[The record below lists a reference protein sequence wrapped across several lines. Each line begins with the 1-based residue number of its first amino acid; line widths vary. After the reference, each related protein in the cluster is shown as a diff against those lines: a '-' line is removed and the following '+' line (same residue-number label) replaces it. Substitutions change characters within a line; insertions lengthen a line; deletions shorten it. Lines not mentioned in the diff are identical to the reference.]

1 MTGYT
6 RKSKENTTMSLRV
19 KDEQLLKNCNKI
31 WEKIEKLM
39 RKDFESKPVYGDDD
53 KYIKIKLKMYA
64 SSMITNFHNKKLR
77 KEKLPCKCLSII
89 MLDSAIKVN
98 IKYYPQ
104 TFLEECKYVQEK
116 IKTKNYIDENLK
128 SELDSDS
135 NDETEFY
142 FDNDSNDETESDI
155 YNDK

>member
-1 MTGYT
+1 M
-6 RKSKENTTMSLRV
+6 
-19 KDEQLLKNCNKI
+19 
-31 WEKIEKLM
+31 
-39 RKDFESKPVYGDDD
+39 
-53 KYIKIKLKMYA
+53 
-64 SSMITNFHNKKLR
+64 
-77 KEKLPCKCLSII
+77 
-89 MLDSAIKVN
+89 
-98 IKYYPQ
+98 
-104 TFLEECKYVQEK
+104 QEK

>member
-1 MTGYT
+1 
-6 RKSKENTTMSLRV
+6 MS
-19 KDEQLLKNCNKI
+19 I
-31 WEKIEKLM
+31 
-39 RKDFESKPVYGDDD
+39 DFDSKPVYGDDD
-53 KYIKIKLKMYA
+53 KYIKTKTKTYA
-64 SSMITNFHNKKLR
+64 DSMITNFHNKKIP
-77 KEKLPCKCLSII
+77 KEKVPCKCLSTI
-89 MLDSAIKVN
+89 MLDSVLNAYE
-98 IKYYPQ
+98 KYHPH
-104 TFLEECKYVQEK
+104 TFLEERKYVQEK